1 MKLSLANM
9 AARTHVDSSVNE
21 RRLRPIYDCLDNGNN
36 KKAIQE
42 AEKVL
47 KKQKDFQCAKV
58 LKALALLRTGKQ
70 EESFR
75 LLQEVHAE
83 IPTDDG
89 TLQAMT
95 ICYREHHRLDMIA
108 EIYEAATRK
117 DPQNEELL
125 THLFMAYVRL
135 GEYKKQQQVAL
146 NLYKLKAKN
155 PYYFWGVM
163 SIVMQAH
170 STSKDIAQKM
180 LLPLAERMTEKFVK
194 SEKIE
199 AEAEVQLYLLILE
212 LEHKYEEALNIL
224 EGPLGE
230 KLTSFL
236 NFKATKR
243 AELLRK
249 LSRWSAVNA
258 AYKSLVSNN
267 PDNWNFYSEY
277 LNSTMKLIEANYQP
291 KENESDG
298 SIDYTVQMA
307 QNFILKLVEVEKSKE
322 SRVLRG
328 PFLAYIKLLCLTL
341 KVSDAFGSQALLG
354 ELLTDYFQRF
364 GDKICF
370 FSDIM
375 PHLIFVEDEKKPEV
389 LTAVK
394 AIVSIESSE
403 NGIKFVSDA
412 RQLQQHMAYLQ
423 LSRYFG
429 VHDKLNIMEKTA
441 LVEELLLRYQNAH
454 EFGADLLSTDMKPN
468 DGYSI
473 LVAHILIDV
482 WRETGD
488 QKTLNQIIVI
498 LEGALRNSPS
508 NYQIKL
514 LLIKLYNLIGAV
526 GPTYTLYE
534 TMGIKHIQQD
544 VLGYL
549 VTPHLAAKG
558 HFIQACIIFGN
569 MLKFFTANYKDTV
582 DYLIA
587 SYKYGSF
594 TKIQEFLD
602 FRERLNNSLQYATV
616 AVERMIQDLIIET
629 NNHSATE
636 QIIIY
641 MEIDPEKDKTVWEDL
656 RANWDLDI
664 MVSWDPPSKRVTSA
678 TKQLSFVA
686 EVEWLK
692 LRNLLVRCIAAAHNL
707 SSSSAKGDNECS
719 VDNCNMANQEMRVPR
734 DILVDLTKQLREMI
748 EKLHPDDY
756 QLPQDPIQGP
766 LTCRLPSQLRGGY
779 LRPLVELLN
788 LVLQLHQM
796 QKHGDGANEEK
807 CDYVIKN
814 AITKEI
820 KECISNIIIN
830 LNSNNLS
837 NFSKA
842 AGLLEDLVNGAEMIS
857 FVAIL
862 LGFCNQILKPTIG
875 PRTKKGKK
883 KKEGNYQLQLP
894 TVIEAYNQLV
904 IEVEN
909 LTLLLHKEVQ
919 DIQISSLTTQF
930 AGVSLENIIKEDQHE
945 SLVQEVARKIEKSYK
960 QSLIEVGDLLQTKL
974 KYLKPLR
981 L

>member
-1 MKLSLANM
+1 M

-70 EESFR
+70 EDSFK

-83 IPTDDG
+83 IPTDDA

-170 STSKDIAQKM
+170 SATKDIAQKM

-212 LEHKYEEALNIL
+212 LEHKYEDALNIL

-249 LSRWSAVNA
+249 LERWQAVNA
-258 AYKSLVSNN
+258 EYKVLVSNN

-277 LNSTMKLIEANYQP
+277 LTSTMKLIEAGYQP
-291 KENESDG
+291 KENESEG
-298 SIDYTVQMA
+298 NVDYTMHMA
-307 QNFILKLVEVEKSKE
+307 QNFVLKLVEAEKCKE
-322 SRVLRG
+322 NRTLRG
-328 PFLAYIKLLCLTL
+328 PFLAYIKLLCLSL
-341 KVSDAFGSQALLG
+341 KVPNSFGSQALLV

-364 GDKICF
+364 GDKVCF
-370 FSDIM
+370 FSDTM
-375 PHLIFVEDEKKPEV
+375 THLSFVEDAEKPE
-389 LTAVK
+389 LLAAVK
-394 AIVSIESSE
+394 SIVNIELSE
-403 NGIKFVSDA
+403 NGINFAVDGKQMQRHLGYV
-412 RQLQQHMAYLQ
+412 Q

-429 VHDKLNIMEKTA
+429 MHDKLSISERLN
-441 LVEELLLRYQNAH
+441 LVDELLQRYQH
-454 EFGADLLSTDMKPN
+454 GTQFGAGLLSTDTKPN

-488 QKTLNQIIVI
+488 DKILNQVIVI

-508 NYQIKL
+508 NYQVKL
-514 LLIKLYNLIGAV
+514 LLIKLYNNIGAV

-534 TMGIKHIQQD
+534 SMGIKHIQQD

-549 VTPHLAAKG
+549 VTPHMAAKG
-558 HFIQACIIFGN
+558 HFAEACIIFGN

-602 FRERLNNSLQYATV
+602 FRERLNNSLQYAMV
-616 AVERMIQDLIIET
+616 AVERMIQDLILET

-664 MVSWDPPSKRVTSA
+664 MVTWDPPSKQVTNT

-686 EVEWLK
+686 EVDWLR
-692 LRNLLVRCIAAAHNL
+692 LRNLLVRCIAAAHAT
-707 SSSSAKGDNECS
+707 SSSTKGTDGTH
-719 VDNCNMANQEMRVPR
+719 NCNISNGEKRLPR
-734 DILVDLTKQLREMI
+734 DILVDLTKQLRDMLEG
-748 EKLHPDDY
+748 LNPDNY
-756 QLPQDPIQGP
+756 QLPRDPIQGP
-766 LTCRLPSQLRGGY
+766 LTSRLPSQLRGGY
-779 LRPLVELLN
+779 VNPIVELLN
-788 LVLQLHQM
+788 LVSQLHQM
-796 QKHGDGANEEK
+796 QERGDAANEEK
-807 CDYVIKN
+807 CDYIIKN
-814 AITKEI
+814 TITKEL
-820 KECISNIIIN
+820 KECISRVAEN
-830 LNSNNLS
+830 LNTENLR
-837 NFSKA
+837 NFFKA
-842 AGLLEDLVNGAEMIS
+842 AGVLEELVNGAEMLS

-862 LGFCNQILKPTIG
+862 LGFCNEILKPTIG
-875 PRTKKGKK
+875 PKTKKGKR
-883 KKEGNYQLQLP
+883 KKEGNPLQLP
-894 TVIEAYNQLV
+894 TIVNAYNQLV
-904 IEVEN
+904 TEVES
-909 LTLLLHKEVQ
+909 LVSLLHKGICDVQ
-919 DIQISSLTTQF
+919 IKSLGAHFAEISL
-930 AGVSLENIIKEDQHE
+930 QHVLPDDE
-945 SLVQEVARKIEKSYK
+945 RDGLVQEVAKKIEKSYQ
-960 QSLIEVGDLLQTKL
+960 QSLTQVGDLLQTKL

-981 L
+981 LTG